1 MSGTVLRPGETVPVV
16 PQPGAEERRLRLL
29 RRAMVPIVLIGGIV
43 TGMWFQ
49 FIAAGVIV
57 ALITRRRIWQLTAQR
72 LAAAER
78 LATGW
83 SPAAAD
89 LR

>member
-1 MSGTVLRPGETVPVV
+1 M

-29 RRAMVPIVLIGGIV
+29 RRVMIPIVLVGGIV

-49 FIAAGVIV
+49 FIAIGVIV
-57 ALITRRRIWQLTAQR
+57 GIVTRRRIWQLTAQR
-72 LAAAER
+72 LATAER

-83 SPAAAD
+83 SPASAD